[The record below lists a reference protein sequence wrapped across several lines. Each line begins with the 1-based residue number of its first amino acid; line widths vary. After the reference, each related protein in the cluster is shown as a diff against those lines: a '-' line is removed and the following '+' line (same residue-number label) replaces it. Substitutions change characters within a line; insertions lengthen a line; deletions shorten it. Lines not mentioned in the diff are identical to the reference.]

1 MTGDVEPDSECE
13 ANALNQ
19 SPSEMLTKTQ
29 NARPSIRSR
38 MTQERNAKRGDFA
51 KPHTSKRSDLKTSH
65 LIRN

>member
-29 NARPSIRSR
+29 NARSSIRSR

-51 KPHTSKRSDLKTSH
+51 KPHTS
-65 LIRN
+65 